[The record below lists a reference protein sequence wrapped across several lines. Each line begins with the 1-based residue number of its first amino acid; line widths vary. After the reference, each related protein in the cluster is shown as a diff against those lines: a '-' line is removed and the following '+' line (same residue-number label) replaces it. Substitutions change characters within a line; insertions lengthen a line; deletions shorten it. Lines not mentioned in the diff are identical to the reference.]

1 MLDAGSESTELMSKI
16 GDIMPFREKTA
27 WISFVT
33 MLLVFGAFFGALVTG
48 RLPGFGMATFHYLI
62 LSVAA
67 VIALQVALGVVA
79 RVLAGADAASPKD
92 ERERLIELKAT
103 RIAFYVLI
111 AGVLGGNFFAIH
123 TPVFGAPHIGAPRV
137 ALVTLA
143 AVVLADLV
151 KSASQIIYFRR
162 GG

>member
-1 MLDAGSESTELMSKI
+1 
-16 GDIMPFREKTA
+16 MPFREKTA
-27 WISFVT
+27 WISLVT
-33 MLLVFGAFFGALVTG
+33 MLAVFGAFFGSVATG
-48 RLPGFGMATFHYLI
+48 RVPHAGMVTFHYAI

-67 VIALQVALGVVA
+67 VIALQLGLGVVA

-123 TPVFGAPHIGAPRV
+123 TRVFGTPYMGDAPRV
-137 ALVTLA
+137 ALVTLG

-151 KSASQIIYFRR
+151 KSAAQIAFFRR

>member
-1 MLDAGSESTELMSKI
+1 
-16 GDIMPFREKTA
+16 MPFREKTA
-27 WISFVT
+27 WISLVT
-33 MLLVFGAFFGALVTG
+33 MLAVFGTFFGALASG
-48 RLPGFGMATFHYLI
+48 RAPSDGLGALHGLI

-67 VIALQVALGVVA
+67 VIVLQVALGVTA

-111 AGVLGGNFFAIH
+111 AGVIGGNFLTLH
-123 TPVFGAPHIGAPRV
+123 TPLFGAPHVAGSRL
-137 ALVTLA
+137 ALVTLG

-151 KSASQIIYFRR
+151 KSAAQIAYFRR

>member
-1 MLDAGSESTELMSKI
+1 
-16 GDIMPFREKTA
+16 MPFREKTA
-27 WISFVT
+27 WISLVT
-33 MLLVFGAFFGALVTG
+33 MLAVFGAFFGSIATG
-48 RLPGFGMATFHYLI
+48 RVPQAGMATFHYAI

-67 VIALQVALGVVA
+67 VIALQLALGVVA
-79 RVLAGADAASPKD
+79 RGLAGADAASPKD

-111 AGVLGGNFFAIH
+111 AGVLGGNFFVIH
-123 TPVFGAPHIGAPRV
+123 TPVFGAPHVGAPRV
-137 ALVTLA
+137 ALVTLG

-151 KSASQIIYFRR
+151 KSAAQIAYFRR